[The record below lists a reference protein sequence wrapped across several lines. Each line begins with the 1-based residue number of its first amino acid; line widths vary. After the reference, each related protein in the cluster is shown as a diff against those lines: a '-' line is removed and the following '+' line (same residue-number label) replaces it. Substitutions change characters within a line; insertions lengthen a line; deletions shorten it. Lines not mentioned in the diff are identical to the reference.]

1 MNKSQSKYLNTAQK
15 MDEAFI
21 SLLGHKDF
29 EYITVKDICSA
40 AGVNRSTF
48 YLHYE
53 NIGDMLDE
61 VSEYISNKFFSR
73 FDESLNASVLNVET
87 CRLEEL
93 VFMRQDVLV
102 PYLNFIKENRALFKI
117 CIKHPQ
123 VVGTNVIFETMFSRA
138 LSPIM
143 RRFRYKEEYHRYFAS
158 FYLSGMTAIVFEWL
172 RADCREPVE
181 VIAEIMKKCA
191 LPDGN
196 GILSMKKAAD
206 LFEDG
211 NKEDIRNKK

>member
-21 SLLGHKDF
+21 SLLEHKDF

-53 NIGDMLDE
+53 NIGDMLAE

-87 CRLEEL
+87 CRLEDL
-93 VFMRQDVLV
+93 IFMRRDVII
-102 PYLNFIKENRALFKI
+102 PYLNFIKENRVLYKI
-117 CIKHPQ
+117 CLKHRQ
-123 VVGTNVIFETMFSRA
+123 VVGTNVIFETMFSKA

-158 FYLSGMTAIVFEWL
+158 FYLSGMTAIVIEWL
-172 RADCREPVE
+172 RGDCREPVE
-181 VIAEIMKKCA
+181 EIADIMKKCA

-196 GILSMKKAAD
+196 GILSMTKAAD

-211 NKEDIRNKK
+211 NKEDIRGKK